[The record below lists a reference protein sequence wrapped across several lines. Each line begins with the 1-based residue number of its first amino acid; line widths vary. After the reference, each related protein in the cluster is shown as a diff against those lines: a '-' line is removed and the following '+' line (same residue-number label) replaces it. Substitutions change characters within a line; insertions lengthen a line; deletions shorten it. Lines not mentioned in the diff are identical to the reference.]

1 VRRCITTGW
10 RAPRLYNEAASAY
23 DQARRIGLPWR
34 MTWYQFGWFEAY
46 LAVNRLDDVMA
57 LADVTLK
64 NDPYA
69 EEMYYYKGRVFQK
82 CGDDNAAREQFNLA
96 LKHNPNFAR
105 ARQAL
110 GQAGP

>member
-1 VRRCITTGW
+1 
-10 RAPRLYNEAASAY
+10 
-23 DQARRIGLPWR
+23 

-64 NDPYA
+64 NNPYA
-69 EEMYYYKGRVFQK
+69 EEMYYYKGLVFQK
-82 CGDDNAAREQFNLA
+82 RGDENAAREQFELA
-96 LKHNPNFAR
+96 LKHNPNFVR

-110 GQAGP
+110 ERLRDRG